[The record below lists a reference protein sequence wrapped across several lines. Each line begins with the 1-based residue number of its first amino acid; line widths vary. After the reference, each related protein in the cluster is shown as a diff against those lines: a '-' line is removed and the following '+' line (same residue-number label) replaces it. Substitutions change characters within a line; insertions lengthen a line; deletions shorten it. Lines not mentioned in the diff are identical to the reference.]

1 MKVIIDFEST
11 KGIFNIK
18 IGENGNRFYRISD
31 YEFFTEG
38 DKVGIKSNKNRKDTL
53 LIPQHYS
60 NYNNKQF
67 NNRLELTNYLNDG
80 FYSSSNSNKI
90 EINTLNN

>member
-1 MKVIIDFEST
+1 MEVIIDFEST

-18 IGENGNRFYRISD
+18 IGENDNKSYRVSD

-38 DKVGIKSNKNRKDTL
+38 EKVGIKSNKKRKYIL

-67 NNRLELTNYLNDG
+67 NSRLELTNYLNDG
-80 FYSSSNSNKI
+80 F
-90 EINTLNN
+90 L

>member
-1 MKVIIDFEST
+1 MKVTINFEST

-18 IGENGNRFYRISD
+18 IGENENRFYRISD

-38 DKVGIKSNKNRKDTL
+38 EKVGIKSNKKRKYTP

-67 NNRLELTNYLNDG
+67 SSRLELTNYLNDG

-90 EINTLNN
+90 EINTLYN